1 MERQT
6 APATAI
12 SEGVAATT
20 PATTPKRTR
29 NAEATRERILAV
41 CMEVFAQSG
50 FRGMRVSEI
59 AKRVGITEAGVLHHY
74 PSKQA
79 LLDALLEF
87 RERDTTAI
95 TGEFVDVRGFDGI
108 RALLQIAELITR
120 NPLRTQLYL
129 VLQAESLGPDRQAR
143 DYLQVRDQRTTDVI
157 ARRIREAQEDGTARD
172 GIDPDAIAR
181 EVLAFMKGMDL
192 IWLMS
197 DREFNLV
204 AAWHN
209 YFEALIARCARER

>member
-209 YFEALIARCARER
+209 YFEALIARCAWER